1 MNSSENG
8 GIKRNNNNNNTFQS
22 GFHKQIRTFGH
33 LVCFKIYIKEA
44 YNKKNLVVSIL
55 FDLEGD
61 YILLEE

>member
-1 MNSSENG
+1 MNSSNNG

-44 YNKKNLVVSIL
+44 YNKKKTCC
-55 FDLEGD
+55 F
-61 YILLEE
+61 YIV